1 MPEPF
6 ANLAIERDGGIAT
19 LFLDR
24 PEKLNALHRALWHS
38 IPEAVAALDADADV
52 RVIVL
57 AGKGKAFCA
66 GIDLM
71 DHAQGLGGGGSL
83 TGGAGSAVAR
93 RRQLYDD
100 IRAYQ
105 DTCSCFANTNKPVIA
120 AVHGA
125 CIGAGMDL
133 ITACDIRLASAE
145 ATFSVRETRIAMV
158 ADVGSLQRL
167 PRVIGDGAA
176 REWIFTGGDYS
187 AQRAREVQLLND
199 VLPDPAALMV
209 RAHELAAP
217 SRRIHRSPC
226 RVRSTCWDT
235 HRAAKWTPT
244 SITSPCGTRRSCT
257 RRTSARRC
265 RLSCNGDRRSSAG
278 NRPREGVR
286 QFRQPCRAKSSVSYQ
301 PRDTFTCRSSLRYH
315 SSQPCTVRAFAVFAA
330 YPVEVH
336 G

>member
-1 MPEPF
+1 MPETF
-6 ANLAIERDGGIAT
+6 SNLAIERDGSVAT

-24 PEKLNALHRALWHS
+24 PEKLNALHRALWRS
-38 IPEAVAALDADADV
+38 IPAAVAALDADPDV

-57 AGKGKAFCA
+57 AGKGRAFCA

-83 TGGAGSAVAR
+83 TGGEGSAVAK

-158 ADVGSLQRL
+158 ADVGTLQRL

-187 AQRAREVQLLND
+187 AQQAREVQLLND
-199 VLPDPAALMV
+199 VLPDPTALMA
-209 RAHELAAP
+209 RAHELAAAIAANSP
-217 SRRIHRSPC
+217 LAVQGSKHVLGYASRRE
-226 RVRSTCWDT
+226 VDANLDYVAVWN
-235 HRAAKWTPT
+235 AAFLH
-244 SITSPCGTRRSCT
+244 SEDLGEAMQAFMQRR
-257 RRTSARRC
+257 
-265 RLSCNGDRRSSAG
+265 
-278 NRPREGVR
+278 PPV
-286 QFRQPCRAKSSVSYQ
+286 FRGQ
-301 PRDTFTCRSSLRYH
+301 
-315 SSQPCTVRAFAVFAA
+315 
-330 YPVEVH
+330 
-336 G
+336 

>member
-1 MPEPF
+1 MPETF
-6 ANLAIERDGGIAT
+6 ANLTIERDANVAT

-24 PEKLNALHRALWHS
+24 PEKLNALHRPLWHA
-38 IPEAVAALDADADV
+38 IPAAVAALDADPDV

-83 TGGAGSAVAR
+83 TGGEGSAVAK

-105 DTCSCFANTNKPVIA
+105 RTCSSFADTNKPVIA

-133 ITACDIRLASAE
+133 ITACDFRLASAE

-176 REWIFTGGDYS
+176 REWIFTGGDYT
-187 AQRAREVQLLND
+187 AQHAREVRLLND
-199 VLPDPAALMV
+199 VLPDPAAVLA
-209 RAHELAAP
+209 RARELAAAIAANSP
-217 SRRIHRSPC
+217 LAVQGSKQVLGFASRREVDSQLDYVALWNAAFLHSDDLGEAMQAFMQR
-226 RVRSTCWDT
+226 
-235 HRAAKWTPT
+235 RAP
-244 SITSPCGTRRSCT
+244 
-257 RRTSARRC
+257 
-265 RLSCNGDRRSSAG
+265 
-278 NRPREGVR
+278 
-286 QFRQPCRAKSSVSYQ
+286 QFRGQ
-301 PRDTFTCRSSLRYH
+301 
-315 SSQPCTVRAFAVFAA
+315 
-330 YPVEVH
+330 
-336 G
+336 

>member
-1 MPEPF
+1 MTETF
-6 ANLAIERDGGIAT
+6 ANLAIERDGGVAT

-38 IPEAVAALDADADV
+38 IPAAVAALDTDPEV

-57 AGKGKAFCA
+57 AGRGKAFCA
-66 GIDLM
+66 GIDLL
-71 DHAQGLGGGGSL
+71 DHAQGFGGDSL
-83 TGGAGSAVAR
+83 TGGECSAVAR

-105 DTCSCFANTNKPVIA
+105 NTCSSFANTNKPVIA

-133 ITACDIRLASAE
+133 ITACDIRLASAD

-158 ADVGSLQRL
+158 ADVGTLQRL

-199 VLPDPAALMV
+199 VLPDQAALMA
-209 RAHELAAP
+209 RARELAATIAANSP
-217 SRRIHRSPC
+217 LAVQGSKHVLGFASRRD
-226 RVRSTCWDT
+226 VDANLDYVAVWN
-235 HRAAKWTPT
+235 AAFLH
-244 SITSPCGTRRSCT
+244 SEDLGEAMQAFMQRR
-257 RRTSARRC
+257 
-265 RLSCNGDRRSSAG
+265 
-278 NRPREGVR
+278 PPV
-286 QFRQPCRAKSSVSYQ
+286 FRGQ
-301 PRDTFTCRSSLRYH
+301 
-315 SSQPCTVRAFAVFAA
+315 
-330 YPVEVH
+330 
-336 G
+336 

>member
-1 MPEPF
+1 MPESF
-6 ANLAIERDGGIAT
+6 ANLAIERDGSIAT

-24 PEKLNALHRALWHS
+24 PEKLNALHRVLWHS
-38 IPEAVAALDADADV
+38 IPQAVAALDADPEV

-83 TGGAGSAVAR
+83 TGGEGSAVAQ

-105 DTCSCFANTNKPVIA
+105 DTCSSFAGTNKPVIA

-133 ITACDIRLASAE
+133 ITACDIRLASAD

-209 RAHELAAP
+209 RAREMAMAIAANSPLAVQGSKHVLGFA
-217 SRRIHRSPC
+217 SRREVDASLDY
-226 RVRSTCWDT
+226 VAVWN
-235 HRAAKWTPT
+235 AAFLH
-244 SITSPCGTRRSCT
+244 SEDLGEAMQAFMQRR
-257 RRTSARRC
+257 
-265 RLSCNGDRRSSAG
+265 
-278 NRPREGVR
+278 PPV
-286 QFRQPCRAKSSVSYQ
+286 FRGQ
-301 PRDTFTCRSSLRYH
+301 
-315 SSQPCTVRAFAVFAA
+315 
-330 YPVEVH
+330 
-336 G
+336 

>member
-1 MPEPF
+1 MPETF
-6 ANLAIERDGGIAT
+6 VNLAIERDGGVAT

-38 IPEAVAALDADADV
+38 IPAAVAELDADADV

-71 DHAQGLGGGGSL
+71 DHAHGLGGGGSL
-83 TGGAGSAVAR
+83 TGGDGSAVAK

-176 REWIFTGGDYS
+176 REWIFSGGDYN
-187 AQRAREVQLLND
+187 AQRAREVQLVND
-199 VLPDPAALMV
+199 VLPDPATLMA
-209 RAHELAAP
+209 RARELAATIAANSP
-217 SRRIHRSPC
+217 LAVQGSKHVLGYASRRE
-226 RVRSTCWDT
+226 VDANLDYVAVWN
-235 HRAAKWTPT
+235 AAFLH
-244 SITSPCGTRRSCT
+244 SEDLSEAMQAFMQRR
-257 RRTSARRC
+257 
-265 RLSCNGDRRSSAG
+265 
-278 NRPREGVR
+278 PPV
-286 QFRQPCRAKSSVSYQ
+286 FRGQ
-301 PRDTFTCRSSLRYH
+301 
-315 SSQPCTVRAFAVFAA
+315 
-330 YPVEVH
+330 
-336 G
+336 

>member
-1 MPEPF
+1 MPETF
-6 ANLAIERDGGIAT
+6 SNLAIERDGSVAT

-24 PEKLNALHRALWHS
+24 PDKLNALHRALWRS
-38 IPEAVAALDADADV
+38 IPAAVAALDADPDV

-57 AGKGKAFCA
+57 AGKGRAFCA

-83 TGGAGSAVAR
+83 TGGEGSAVAK

-105 DTCSCFANTNKPVIA
+105 DTCSSFANTNKPVIA

-158 ADVGSLQRL
+158 ADVGTLQRL

-187 AQRAREVQLLND
+187 AQQAREVQLLND
-199 VLPDPAALMV
+199 VLPDPTALMA
-209 RAHELAAP
+209 RAHELAAAIAANSP
-217 SRRIHRSPC
+217 LAVQGSKQVLGYASRRE
-226 RVRSTCWDT
+226 VDANLDYVAVWN
-235 HRAAKWTPT
+235 AAFLH
-244 SITSPCGTRRSCT
+244 SEDLGEAMQAFMQRR
-257 RRTSARRC
+257 
-265 RLSCNGDRRSSAG
+265 
-278 NRPREGVR
+278 PPV
-286 QFRQPCRAKSSVSYQ
+286 FRGQ
-301 PRDTFTCRSSLRYH
+301 
-315 SSQPCTVRAFAVFAA
+315 
-330 YPVEVH
+330 
-336 G
+336 

>member
-1 MPEPF
+1 MPETF
-6 ANLAIERDGGIAT
+6 HNLTIERDGGVAT

-24 PEKLNALHRALWHS
+24 PEKLNALHRPLWHS
-38 IPEAVAALDADADV
+38 IPAAVTALDADPDV

-83 TGGAGSAVAR
+83 SGGEGSAVAK

-105 DTCSCFANTNKPVIA
+105 RTCSSFADTNKPVIA

-145 ATFSVRETRIAMV
+145 AAFSVRETRIAMV

-176 REWIFTGGDYS
+176 REWIFTGGDYT
-187 AQRAREVQLLND
+187 AQHARDVRLVND
-199 VLPDPAALMV
+199 VLPDPAAVLA
-209 RAHELAAP
+209 RARELAAAIAANSP
-217 SRRIHRSPC
+217 LAVQGSKQVLGFASRREVDAQLDYVALWNAAFLHSDDLGEAMQAFMQR
-226 RVRSTCWDT
+226 
-235 HRAAKWTPT
+235 RAP
-244 SITSPCGTRRSCT
+244 
-257 RRTSARRC
+257 
-265 RLSCNGDRRSSAG
+265 L
-278 NRPREGVR
+278 
-286 QFRQPCRAKSSVSYQ
+286 FRGQ
-301 PRDTFTCRSSLRYH
+301 
-315 SSQPCTVRAFAVFAA
+315 
-330 YPVEVH
+330 
-336 G
+336 

>member
-1 MPEPF
+1 MPETFP
-6 ANLAIERDGGIAT
+6 NLAIERDGGVAT
-19 LFLDR
+19 LFIDR
-24 PEKLNALHRALWHS
+24 PEKLNALDRALWRS
-38 IPEAVAALDADADV
+38 IPEAVAALDADPDV

-71 DHAQGLGGGGSL
+71 DHAQGLAGGSL
-83 TGGAGSAVAR
+83 TGGEGSAVAK

-105 DTCSCFANTNKPVIA
+105 ETCSSFANTNKPVIA

-187 AQRAREVQLLND
+187 AQRAREVQLLNE
-199 VLPDPAALMV
+199 VLPDPAALMARV
-209 RAHELAAP
+209 RELAATIAANSP
-217 SRRIHRSPC
+217 LAVQGSKHVLGCASRREVDASLDY
-226 RVRSTCWDT
+226 VAVWN
-235 HRAAKWTPT
+235 AAFLH
-244 SITSPCGTRRSCT
+244 SEDLGEAMQAFMQRR
-257 RRTSARRC
+257 
-265 RLSCNGDRRSSAG
+265 
-278 NRPREGVR
+278 PPV
-286 QFRQPCRAKSSVSYQ
+286 FRGQ
-301 PRDTFTCRSSLRYH
+301 
-315 SSQPCTVRAFAVFAA
+315 
-330 YPVEVH
+330 
-336 G
+336 

>member
-1 MPEPF
+1 
-6 ANLAIERDGGIAT
+6 
-19 LFLDR
+19 
-24 PEKLNALHRALWHS
+24 
-38 IPEAVAALDADADV
+38 
-52 RVIVL
+52 VIML

-83 TGGAGSAVAR
+83 TGGTGSAVAK

-105 DTCSCFANTNKPVIA
+105 DTCSSFANTNKPVIA

-176 REWIFTGGDYS
+176 REWIFTGGDYT

-199 VLPDPAALMV
+199 VLPDPAALMA
-209 RAHELAAP
+209 RAHELAAAIAANSP
-217 SRRIHRSPC
+217 LAVQGSKHVLGFASRRE
-226 RVRSTCWDT
+226 VDANLDYVAVWN
-235 HRAAKWTPT
+235 AAFLH
-244 SITSPCGTRRSCT
+244 SEDLGEEMQAFMQRR
-257 RRTSARRC
+257 
-265 RLSCNGDRRSSAG
+265 
-278 NRPREGVR
+278 PPV
-286 QFRQPCRAKSSVSYQ
+286 FRGQ
-301 PRDTFTCRSSLRYH
+301 
-315 SSQPCTVRAFAVFAA
+315 
-330 YPVEVH
+330 
-336 G
+336 

>member
-1 MPEPF
+1 MPESF
-6 ANLAIERDGGIAT
+6 TNLAIERDGGVAT

-38 IPEAVAALDADADV
+38 IPEAVAALDADPDV

-83 TGGAGSAVAR
+83 TGGEGSAVAK

-145 ATFSVRETRIAMV
+145 AMFSVRETRIAMV

-176 REWIFTGGDYS
+176 REWIFTGSDYG

-199 VLPDPAALMV
+199 VLPDPKRIDDACTRTGGGHCCELTARRAGLEARARVRLTTRGGCQPRLRRGVECRVPALRGPRRGDAGV
-209 RAHELAAP
+209 PAAAP
-217 SRRIHRSPC
+217 AGLPRAIALSLSRLAGEGFSTAPSP
-226 RVRSTCWDT
+226 
-235 HRAAKWTPT
+235 
-244 SITSPCGTRRSCT
+244 
-257 RRTSARRC
+257 ARR
-265 RLSCNGDRRSSAG
+265 
-278 NRPREGVR
+278 E
-286 QFRQPCRAKSSVSYQ
+286 RALAPLPLPQ
-301 PRDTFTCRSSLRYH
+301 GGRGL
-315 SSQPCTVRAFAVFAA
+315 
-330 YPVEVH
+330 